1 MMTKLAASLVLCV
14 FYAGCTAKSWQHTA
28 PWNAPEA
35 WEFNSKMEGWQSLV
49 AGYRQLTAPKGF
61 IWDDLTQSY
70 QQKLSYERTSN

>member
-1 MMTKLAASLVLCV
+1 MTKLAASLVLCV
-14 FYAGCTAKSWQHTA
+14 LYAGCTAKSWQHTA
-28 PWNAPEA
+28 PWNSPEA

-61 IWDDLTQSY
+61 IWDDLTQTY